1 MPLTKSV
8 ILYSMSQPKTI
19 TSEQFNNAIKN
30 LADTYQQAL
39 YVSRLEDLC
48 FNLKNAIIDLNLKFP
63 CLVSFERYLLKLTDT
78 NDLLYIMELLHQCW
92 VYVHPNYL
100 FDRPVKVSFNT
111 EAYLDYVWKNS
122 KAKDSRSFSFINNE
136 VNRNNFTA
144 LELLYVKAYSNVQ
157 PKLEMVF
164 RKYFDGLWEI
174 SNSVC
179 ESKQIKLA
187 KDFTVQIALITKLT
201 PVQIDA
207 VFNVIIANGKIKS
220 SNENRIIFK
229 AMFDTTI
236 NVAEG
241 KILWLDRAKSKSPN
255 YASLYL
261 LFRTMGIKMEKHEK
275 AIICRFFQVVDE
287 DGTEISIDPSK
298 LKSRKSNHDG
308 NGEFENGRTLSKQLV
323 EFEKQLKDAIKQSAP
338 MP

>member
-1 MPLTKSV
+1 MN
-8 ILYSMSQPKTI
+8 QPKTV
-19 TSEQFNNAIKN
+19 TSDQFNNAIKK
-30 LADTYQQAL
+30 LTDTYQQAL

-78 NDLLYIMELLHQCW
+78 NDILYIMELLHQCW

-100 FDRPVKVSFNT
+100 FDRPIKASFNT
-111 EAYLDYVWKNS
+111 GKCLDYVWKNS
-122 KAKDSRSFSFINNE
+122 KAKGNHSFSFINNE

-157 PKLEMVF
+157 PKLEQVF
-164 RKYFDGLWEI
+164 RKYFEGLWEI
-174 SNSVC
+174 SNGVC

-187 KDFTVQIALITKLT
+187 EDFTVQMALVTNLT

-207 VFNVIIANGKIKS
+207 VFNVLAASGKINS
-220 SNENRIIFK
+220 GNDNRIIFK
-229 AMFDTTI
+229 AMFDTTA

-241 KILWLDRAKSKSPN
+241 KILWLDRAKSKTPN

-261 LFRTMGIKMEKHEK
+261 LFKTMGVKMEKHEK
-275 AIICRFFQVVDE
+275 AIICRFFKVVDE
-287 DGTEISIDPSK
+287 NGEETGIDPLK
-298 LKSRKSNHDG
+298 LKSRTRND
-308 NGEFENGRTLSKQLV
+308 NGSRQSENRRTLSKQLV
-323 EFEKQLKDAIKQSAP
+323 EFEKQLKDAIKLSASDAIAQK
-338 MP
+338 